1 MFPMRIVDPERSRL
15 SPAGMRCRPRR
26 MEVRFTQLCL
36 AAILSMA
43 SLAAMADSRLADA
56 VERGDRARIG
66 ELLLGHVEVDVPQAD
81 GMTALHWAV
90 FREDLETAERLL
102 KARASVAATNH
113 YGVTPLSIACE
124 NGNGALVELLL
135 ERGADPNTVLRGGE
149 SALMTAART
158 GRTGPVAALLKRGAE
173 VNAKEHRGQ
182 TALMWAAAEGHAGVV
197 ELLLK
202 AGADP
207 GIALPDSGF
216 SAFFLAAREGR
227 GDVVRALLKA
237 GIDVNGTLEPR
248 RTGGKGPRKGTSALL
263 LAVENGHFNLA
274 LDLVGAGADPN
285 DQRSGF
291 TPLHVMTWV
300 RKPQRGEDEGD
311 PAPQGSGNLGS
322 LSFIRELVRRGA
334 DVNARLQ
341 GGKGGPGLYTMRG
354 ATPFLMASATADLA
368 CMKLLVELGGDPN
381 VPNAERC
388 TPLMVA
394 CGIGVGG
401 AAANEVAGEEPEVL
415 EAAQWLLT
423 LGADVNAV
431 DDNGETAMHGAA
443 LKNLPRVVQFLAD
456 HGARIEVWNRKN
468 RYGWTPL
475 VLAQGHRPGN
485 FKPSFETIDAVQGL
499 MTAAGLV
506 PSDSP
511 TVPVSGSGDPS
522 AAWTKADPSDATAS
536 RRTLARDIAFAR
548 VDGKELKLDLHLP
561 TGPRRGPLIVWVH
574 GGAWRSG
581 SKSGMPLGR
590 LVEEGYAVASVDYRL
605 STEVRFPAQ
614 IHDLKA
620 AIRFLRANGSRWQLP
635 ADPIV
640 IAGDS
645 AGAHLA
651 ALVGVSNGHPELEG
665 TVGDDRGQRSEV
677 QGIISFYGASDLTTI
692 LKQSTPVGLG
702 VRVPALELLLGGHPT
717 NTVPLARLASP
728 VFHVDPS
735 DPPLLLLHGDQDP
748 QMPIQQSEQLNVAYR
763 KAGAPV
769 ELEVVRGAVH
779 GGSVF
784 YDEERLARVRR
795 FLERKF

>member
-1 MFPMRIVDPERSRL
+1 
-15 SPAGMRCRPRR
+15 
-26 MEVRFTQLCL
+26 
-36 AAILSMA
+36 MA
-43 SLAAMADSRLADA
+43 SIAATAESRIADA
-56 VERGDRARIG
+56 VERADRAGIR
-66 ELLLGHVEVDVPQAD
+66 ELLRSRVEVDAPQPD

-90 FREDLETAERLL
+90 FREDIETAERLL
-102 KARASVAATNH
+102 KVRANVAVTNR
-113 YGVTPLSIACE
+113 YGVTPLSIACQ
-124 NGNGALVELLL
+124 NGNGPLVELLL
-135 ERGADPNTVLRGGE
+135 ERGADPNTTLRGGE

-173 VNAKEHRGQ
+173 VNAKERRGQ
-182 TALMWAAAEGHAGVV
+182 TALMWAAAEGHVRVV

-202 AGADP
+202 AGADA
-207 GIALPDSGF
+207 GMALPDSGF
-216 SAFFLAAREGR
+216 TAFFLAVREGR
-227 GDVVRALLKA
+227 GEVVRALLKS
-237 GIDVNGTLEPR
+237 GIDVNGALEPR
-248 RTGGKGPRKGTSALL
+248 RTSGKGPRKGTSALL

-274 LDLVGAGADPN
+274 IDLVGAGADPD

-311 PAPQGSGNLGS
+311 PAPLGSGNLGS
-322 LSFIRELVRRGA
+322 LAFIRELVKRGA

-341 GGKGGPGLYTMRG
+341 RGKGGPGLYTMQG
-354 ATPFLMASATADLA
+354 VSPFLMASATADLA
-368 CMKLLVELGGDPN
+368 YMKLLVELGGDPS
-381 VPNAERC
+381 VANADQC

-401 AAANEVAGEEPEVL
+401 SAANEVAGEEPEVL
-415 EAAQWLLT
+415 AAAEWLLT

-431 DDNGETAMHGAA
+431 DANGETAMHGAA

-475 VLAQGHRPGN
+475 LLAQGHRPGN
-485 FKPSFETIDAVQGL
+485 FKPSFETVDAVQRL
-499 MTAAGLV
+499 MTAAGVAV
-506 PSDSP
+506 PAASTEP
-511 TVPVSGSGDPS
+511 PPLPDPS
-522 AAWTKADPSDATAS
+522 SAWTQANRSNAPSS
-536 RRTLARDIAFAR
+536 RRTVVDGIGFAR

-561 TGPRRGPLIVWVH
+561 TGPRRGLLIVWVH

-581 SKSGMPLGR
+581 SRAGMPLGR

-605 STEVRFPAQ
+605 STEAKFPAQ

-620 AIRFLRANGSRWQLP
+620 AIRFLRANGSRWQLTNP
-635 ADPIV
+635 PIV

-665 TVGDDRGQRSEV
+665 AVGEDRSQRSEV

-692 LKQSTPVGLG
+692 LEQSTAFGLG
-702 VRVPALELLLGGHPT
+702 VRIPALELLLGGHPN
-717 NTVPLARLASP
+717 NTVSLARLASP
-728 VFHVDPS
+728 VFHVDRN

-748 QMPIQQSEQLNVAYR
+748 QMPLQQSEALNEAYR
-763 KAGAPV
+763 QAGASV
-769 ELEVVRGAVH
+769 VFEVVRGAVH
-779 GGSVF
+779 GGPIF
-784 YDEERLARVRR
+784 YDEERMGRVRK
-795 FLERKF
+795 FLKEKF